1 MKKEAVV
8 FAFIFVGMSWVID
21 ALHLPYGDEIWL
33 ISGIVAAFVLCLVRP
48 NSEEAYLRC
57 IGPIILVVFAAY
69 IIVIKAP
76 KLFLGVMNYRL
87 AQLLCLLIYL
97 SCSWFIARKRR
108 RPVNCGS
115 WF

>member
-1 MKKEAVV
+1 MLLTAREGHRCRNNGERFTFPASKRTRRMKKEAVV

-48 NSEEAYLRC
+48 NSKEAYLRC

-69 IIVIKAP
+69 IIVIK
-76 KLFLGVMNYRL
+76 
-87 AQLLCLLIYL
+87 
-97 SCSWFIARKRR
+97 
-108 RPVNCGS
+108 
-115 WF
+115 